1 MYKSIELLIK
11 TCLAELSWLVNGMKF
26 EISCINKGKTETGYK
41 IPEKIET
48 NKLIR
53 KLTGS
58 ACLKY
63 KTKDRARNDNAI
75 KGISI
80 IKKSKTEKTT
90 EISKNSWLPIS

>member
-1 MYKSIELLIK
+1 MYKSIELLIR
-11 TCLAELSWLVNGMKF
+11 TCRAELSWLVKGIKF
-26 EISCINKGKTETGYK
+26 EIFCINNGKTETGYK

-48 NKLIR
+48 NKAIK

-63 KTKDRARNDNAI
+63 KTKDRPKNDKAI

-90 EISKNSWLPIS
+90 EISENS

>member
-1 MYKSIELLIK
+1 MYKSIELLIR
-11 TCLAELSWLVNGMKF
+11 TCRAELSWLVKGIKF
-26 EISCINKGKTETGYK
+26 EIFCINNGKTVTGYK

-48 NKLIR
+48 NKAIK

-63 KTKDRARNDNAI
+63 KTKDRPKNDKAI

-90 EISKNSWLPIS
+90 EISENS